1 MKSKNFDEVKFVTE
15 VQSWKAKFRDLAEA
29 MCSEMVVVG
38 AAIDTA
44 AAAEL
49 PDDAAAANDFEEIAK
64 IGKADF
70 WMMEK
75 KLS

>member
-1 MKSKNFDEVKFVTE
+1 MKSKSFDEAKFEKE
-15 VQSWKAKFRDLAEA
+15 VQSWKTKFRDLAEA
-29 MCSEMVVVG
+29 MCSEMVVAG
-38 AAIDTA
+38 AEIDT

-64 IGKADF
+64 NGEADF